1 MCSLINRSL
10 QRQIFNKQ
18 VYLITIIF
26 NNSCDSAIYSRS
38 TSDKTG
44 NSTVLVAG
52 YHYTKM
58 PQSKPPHCDGA
69 SPELFSGHTDR
80 FGGITVV
87 SNEEPCLPSQFDQKL
102 EASLTAWKGKK
113 VRGLWFKVALEDA
126 SWVPSLA
133 KNEFVFHHAKP
144 GYVMM
149 CRWLP
154 ISELNNIPPFAHT
167 MFGVGAIVVN
177 SAQEILVVKEKY
189 LPDFP
194 HWKLP
199 GGYVEPGENLADA
212 ALREVLE
219 ETGVKTEFEFLLT
232 FRHMHGAMF
241 GCSDCYFVVSLKP
254 TSEEIN
260 MCPREI
266 AACQWMKV
274 DDYLNSPHTIET
286 NKFFVKKYLECQKS
300 GTGIT
305 YESSVHPFLKRR
317 VCIYSISSGQ
327 EHSLSEKNNS

>member
-102 EASLTAWKGKK
+102 E
-113 VRGLWFKVALEDA
+113 
-126 SWVPSLA
+126 
-133 KNEFVFHHAKP
+133 